1 MIILPLCTS
10 VEILGYHSSN
20 LSIVLLF
27 LLNLS
32 YALGEKY
39 FKYSC

>member
-1 MIILPLCTS
+1 MIIPPLRTS

-27 LLNLS
+27 LLNL
-32 YALGEKY
+32 LLVRNIN